1 MTGGVRSEQAS
12 QLDVSAADA
21 ESPAQAVHRA
31 PVAGPHDRGNGSSAG
46 AAPASASAAAT
57 ASATTAA
64 GRPGWLDGR
73 RLVVLLLTGTACT
86 LLVCLLAA
94 VLWMADLM
102 AQRERETLQNKA
114 TVVARTLAISSAELL
129 RADELTS
136 LRRLLPELAEAHQLG
151 EIALSMPDGQIV
163 AHSEPSRITQVRL
176 PDRWSATAVDDTAV
190 VDPSV
195 VVQTVPVPGRG
206 PLILTVRPPTVQGRP
221 LVSLLTVVAVVGS
234 LAVAGLLLL
243 YRRVARPMRTLG
255 LIGSALADS
264 QRCPDAISALR
275 LDERH
280 GPEAVAW
287 NALLR
292 RLEAEPSRAAAPAT
306 AGAAPATPESDNDLE
321 QVMNILPTGVLVLD
335 RAARVCQAN
344 NMAAL
349 LLGGTRETVF
359 GQTLPELLPS
369 PDVDAIARM
378 LGEGRLPRRT
388 IELKRAASG
397 TEAVLRVT
405 VRPLRRDDGGAAL
418 VLIDDVTQQRI
429 ADASRNLFIAQATH
443 ELRTPLTNMRLALEE
458 LTADDAPAL
467 PDEAA
472 PHVNMLQTEV
482 RRLERIVADMLA
494 VAEIEAGSMK
504 LTRGEIKL
512 DRLLAELQQ
521 DHGPAAAKKNIS
533 FSVHLPPK
541 LPTPVGDREK
551 LAQALHNL
559 VGNALKYTPAGG
571 KVSLTV
577 EETPDHTLRFIVA
590 DTGIGISREDQA
602 KLFNRFSRGSD
613 PRVAH
618 ITGTGLGLALSREI
632 ARLHGG
638 DITVES
644 ELDKGSVFTLT
655 L

>member
-12 QLDVSAADA
+12 QLDVSAAA
-21 ESPAQAVHRA
+21 PVSAVTGSPAAGSGSA
-31 PVAGPHDRGNGSSAG
+31 P
-46 AAPASASAAAT
+46 AAP
-57 ASATTAA
+57 A

-102 AQRERETLQNKA
+102 AQRERETLQNKV

-129 RADELTS
+129 RADELTA
-136 LRRLLPELAEAHQLG
+136 LRRLLPELAEAHRLG

-206 PLILTVRPPTVQGRP
+206 PLILTVRPPTVQGKP
-221 LVSLLTVVAVVGS
+221 LVSLLTVVGAVGS
-234 LAVAGLLLL
+234 LAAAGLLLL

-292 RLEAEPSRAAAPAT
+292 RLEAEPSGAAAPA

-359 GQTLPELLPS
+359 GRTLPELLPS
-369 PDVDAIARM
+369 PDIDAIARM

-443 ELRTPLTNMRLALEE
+443 ELRTPLTNMRLAIEE

-559 VGNALKYTPAGG
+559 LGNALKYTPAGG

-655 L
+655 LPLGRSADRRAA

>member
-12 QLDVSAADA
+12 QLDVSAAA
-21 ESPAQAVHRA
+21 PVSAVTGSPAAGSGSA
-31 PVAGPHDRGNGSSAG
+31 P
-46 AAPASASAAAT
+46 AAP
-57 ASATTAA
+57 A

-102 AQRERETLQNKA
+102 AQRERETLQNKV

-129 RADELTS
+129 RADELTA
-136 LRRLLPELAEAHQLG
+136 LRRLLPELAEAHRLG

-206 PLILTVRPPTVQGRP
+206 PLILTVRPPTVQGKP
-221 LVSLLTVVAVVGS
+221 LVSLLTVVGAVGS
-234 LAVAGLLLL
+234 LAAAGLLLL

-292 RLEAEPSRAAAPAT
+292 RLEAEPSGAAAPA

-359 GQTLPELLPS
+359 GRTLPELLPS
-369 PDVDAIARM
+369 PDIDTIARM

-443 ELRTPLTNMRLALEE
+443 ELRTPLTNMRLAIEE

-559 VGNALKYTPAGG
+559 LGNALKYTPAGG

-655 L
+655 LPLGRSADRRAA